1 MIIGISG
8 KIGSGKDTVGQ
19 IIQYL
24 TAQKEHKG
32 AIDLSFRDFK
42 DYAFYNGDWEIKKFA
57 YKLKQITALLLG
69 VSVEQLED
77 REFKEKEL
85 GEEWWYWSVYDGIEY
100 KPQYFPT
107 REEAEKR
114 CDEVWGSDLYE
125 TMIKQVKLTPRLI
138 LQLLGTEAGREI
150 IHPNIWV
157 NALFSEYNL
166 DDGKVIEPISEE
178 NKAKYPIGFAPI
190 KQQYFREPRYPN
202 WIITDMRFLNEL
214 QAVKDRGGITIR
226 VNRISDEAGQY
237 EVKQHPSETA
247 LDNHKFDYVIDNS
260 GSMSSLINKV
270 KEICHEI
277 KITFC

>member
-8 KIGSGKDTVGQ
+8 KIGSGKDTIGQ

-24 TAQKEHKG
+24 TNPHTDKG
-32 AIDLSFRDFK
+32 NYKTHELGFIES
-42 DYAFYNGDWEIKKFA
+42 NWQIKKFA

-114 CDEVWGSDLYE
+114 CDEVWGSDLYD

-157 NALFSEYNL
+157 NALMSEYNKN
-166 DDGKVIEPISEE
+166 DV
-178 NKAKYPIGFAPI
+178 NPI
-190 KQQYFREPRYPN
+190 KVRQGRLTALQAFNLSQNNKPK
-202 WIITDMRFLNEL
+202 WIITDMRFPNEL
-214 QAVKDRGGITIR
+214 EAVKKRGGITIR

-277 KITFC
+277 KIL

>member
-8 KIGSGKDTVGQ
+8 KIGSGKDTIGQ

-69 VSVEQLED
+69 VTVERLED

-85 GEEWWYWSVYDGIEY
+85 GEEWTVYYNSNAFG
-100 KPQYFPT
+100 KLFSS
-107 REEAEKR
+107 REELLDYYKNNFIWLHDTSKGIVVES
-114 CDEVWGSDLYE
+114 EV
-125 TMIKQVKLTPRLI
+125 LTPRKI

-202 WIITDMRFLNEL
+202 WIITDMRFPNEL
-214 QAVKDRGGITIR
+214 EAVKKRGGITIR

-277 KITFC
+277 KIL